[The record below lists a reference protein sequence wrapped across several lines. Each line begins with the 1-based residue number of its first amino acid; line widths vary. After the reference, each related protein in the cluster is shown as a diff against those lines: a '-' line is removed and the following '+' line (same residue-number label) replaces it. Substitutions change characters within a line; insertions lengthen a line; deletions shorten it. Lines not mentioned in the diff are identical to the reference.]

1 MDKKQRGC
9 KIMKLFETF
18 QEVCMVCAI
27 SAVVLKLLSG
37 MKWTD
42 AIFKF
47 LKRHRIIAILYLALT
62 ALGFV
67 FCIINS
73 L

>member
-1 MDKKQRGC
+1 
-9 KIMKLFETF
+9 MKLFETF

-27 SAVVLKLLSG
+27 SAIVLKFLSG

-42 AIFKF
+42 VIFNFMK
-47 LKRHRIIAILYLALT
+47 KHKIITILYLALA

-67 FCIINS
+67 FSIFNG